1 MIVFHTDLDNTII
14 YSYKHDIGMRKRN
27 VEFYQGREISY
38 ITEETYRLLQQVK
51 NEMLIVPTT
60 TRTLE
65 QYQRIDLGIGQFP
78 YALVCNGGVLL
89 VDGMRDEAWY
99 QDSLHLVSDS
109 RDEMN
114 LAMEL
119 LEKDPRRKFE
129 LRYIEKL
136 FLFTKCNDPQ
146 TVVNDLKTSLNI
158 KYADVFSNGEKVYVV
173 PRSLNKGTAI
183 DRLRQKL
190 KPEFVIAAGDSAF
203 DIPMILTADRGLVPH
218 GFTQKYEIPKTS
230 VTRKKNR

>member
-78 YALVCNGGVLL
+78 YAF
-89 VDGMRDEAWY
+89 R
-99 QDSLHLVSDS
+99 
-109 RDEMN
+109 
-114 LAMEL
+114 
-119 LEKDPRRKFE
+119 
-129 LRYIEKL
+129 
-136 FLFTKCNDPQ
+136 
-146 TVVNDLKTSLNI
+146 
-158 KYADVFSNGEKVYVV
+158 
-173 PRSLNKGTAI
+173 
-183 DRLRQKL
+183 
-190 KPEFVIAAGDSAF
+190 
-203 DIPMILTADRGLVPH
+203 
-218 GFTQKYEIPKTS
+218 
-230 VTRKKNR
+230 